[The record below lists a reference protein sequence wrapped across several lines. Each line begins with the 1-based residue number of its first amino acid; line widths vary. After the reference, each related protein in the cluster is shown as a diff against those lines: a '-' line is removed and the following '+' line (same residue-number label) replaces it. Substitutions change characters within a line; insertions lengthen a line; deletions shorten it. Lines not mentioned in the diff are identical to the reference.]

1 MIHKRSVLVGIVFI
15 VIGMAGCANHI
26 EEPWVPDASY
36 LESERNRTAEL
47 DQTLDHRVHNQQD
60 R

>member
-1 MIHKRSVLVGIVFI
+1 MIHKTSALVGVMFI
-15 VIGMAGCANHI
+15 VIIMVGCAKHI
-26 EEPWVPDASY
+26 EEPWVPDTSY